1 MLFMNMEA
9 DIDIVDL
16 VLILW
21 FCSEEDR
28 KWFMEAMQAQTIDV
42 VKRMKEITLV
52 MQTPEQV
59 LKDQGVT
66 PADIEGILHLPMR
79 KTN

>member
-1 MLFMNMEA
+1 
-9 DIDIVDL
+9 
-16 VLILW
+16 
-21 FCSEEDR
+21 
-28 KWFMEAMQAQTIDV
+28 MEAMQAQTIDV

-66 PADIEGILHLPMR
+66 PADIEGIQHLSMC
-79 KTN
+79 KTNEK